1 MIKHISFILL
11 FLSFFACN
19 SETKKPVLKSETKQT
34 ILQNETIQKV
44 LKPATWKY
52 SLSKKEVAIG
62 QTVDLIFEVAIDDNW
77 YLYSSDFDPNLGPNL
92 TVITFEPNSTY
103 KLIGKLKPIG
113 SKKKYDD
120 IWGGEYTYFKHKALF
135 KQTVKIL
142 DENVTIKGSYTYQ
155 VCTEVD
161 GKCIGGEGEFEFK
174 DFVVTKANGSSSLN
188 AVPDKVKENDYTSLA
203 NPPIDSLTAVAK
215 ADTLNA
221 ANINSPELILKTRGN
236 ESTADLSLMAFI
248 FLAFFAGFSALYTP
262 CVFPMI
268 PMTVTLFTNSTQT
281 RKHAIIKALVFGTS
295 IVVIYTLIGVICT
308 IIFGVGFAN
317 ALSTHWIPNVI
328 FTVIFIFF
336 ALSMLGMY
344 EITLPSSLVNKVDRE
359 ADKGGYYGV
368 FFMAM
373 TIVVVSFSCTVP
385 FVSGVLIAA
394 KEGELLRPAIGMMA
408 YSSAFAIPFALF
420 AIFPELLKKLPKS
433 GGWLNV
439 IKVTFGFVELAFA
452 LKFLSVAD
460 QVMHWG
466 ILDRDI
472 FLSLWIV
479 IFTLLGI
486 YLLGKI
492 RLPHDS
498 PVESISIVRL
508 VMAIASLFFAVYLVP
523 GLWGAPLKPVSGY
536 LPPLTTQDFNLSLSN
551 TLMVSEKETAS
562 DKKLC
567 NPNPRYSDFLK
578 LPHGL
583 KGYFEY
589 KEAIA
594 CAKERGLPLFIDF
607 TGHGCVNCRKMEA
620 NVWSDP
626 QVLKRLKENYVVLAL
641 YVDDHTKLP
650 EDQWVTSSFDGKVKK
665 TMGAI
670 NVDIQATRFKNNAQP
685 FYILLDPYTETEL
698 ANPVAFKE
706 DITEFIDFLDEGTK
720 NFKLL
725 NKK

>member
-1 MIKHISFILL
+1 MLL
-11 FLSFFACN
+11 LMTKRIFPFVLLLCSIMACN
-19 SETKKPVLKSETKQT
+19 SEAQ
-34 ILQNETIQKV
+34 QAV

-62 QTVDLIFEVAIDDNW
+62 QTVDLIFEAAIDDNW

-103 KLIGKLKPIG
+103 KLVGKLKPIG
-113 SKKKYDD
+113 AQKKYDD

-142 DENVTIKGSYTYQ
+142 DENVLIKGAYTYQ

-174 DFVVTKANGSSSLN
+174 DFVVTKANGSSSIN
-188 AVPDKVKENDYTSLA
+188 TVPDKIKEADYTSLTK
-203 NPPIDSLTAVAK
+203 PPVDSAAAIAH

-221 ANINSPELILKTRGN
+221 VKKFNATKLTLKTRGN
-236 ESTADLSLMAFI
+236 ESTANVSLMVFL
-248 FLAFFAGFSALYTP
+248 FLAFFAGLTALNTP

-268 PMTVTLFTNSTQT
+268 PMTVTFFTNSTQT
-281 RKHAIIKALVFGTS
+281 RRHAIIKALVFGIS
-295 IVVIYTLIGVICT
+295 IIVIYTLIGVICT
-308 IIFGVGFAN
+308 IVFGVGFAN

-328 FTVIFIFF
+328 FTIIFIFF
-336 ALSMLGMY
+336 ALSFLGMF
-344 EITLPSSLVNKVDRE
+344 EITLPSSLVNNVDRQ
-359 ADKGGYYGV
+359 ADKGGFYGV

-373 TIVVVSFSCTVP
+373 TIVVVSFSCTAP
-385 FVSGVLIAA
+385 FVGGILVGATGS
-394 KEGELLRPAIGMMA
+394 ELTRPILGMMA
-408 YSSAFAIPFALF
+408 YSSAFAIPFTIF
-420 AIFPELLKKLPKS
+420 AIFPELLNKLPKS

-439 IKVTFGFVELAFA
+439 IKVTLGFIELAFA

-466 ILDRDI
+466 ILDREV

-498 PVESISIVRL
+498 VVEKISVLRL
-508 VMAIASLFFAVYLVP
+508 LMAIASLFFAVYLIP

-536 LPPLTTQDFNLSLSN
+536 LPPITTQDFNLSLSN
-551 TLMVSEKETAS
+551 TLMVADKETAS

-567 NPNPRYSDFLK
+567 TPNPRYSDYLK
-578 LPHGL
+578 LPHGI

-589 KEAIA
+589 KEALA
-594 CAKERGLPLFIDF
+594 CAKERNLPLFIDF

-626 QVLKRLKENYVVLAL
+626 QVLKRLKENYVVVAL
-641 YVDDHTKLP
+641 YGDDHKILP
-650 EDQWVTSSFDGKVKK
+650 EDQWVTSTHDGKVKK
-665 TMGAI
+665 TIGAI
-670 NVDIQATRFKNNAQP
+670 NTDIMVSRYGTNSQP
-685 FYILLDPYTETEL
+685 YYILLDPETEQLL
-698 ANPVAFKE
+698 ANPVAYDE
-706 DITEFIDFLDEGTK
+706 DIPQFIDFLDEGSA
-720 NFKLL
+720 NFNLL
-725 NKK
+725 KQK